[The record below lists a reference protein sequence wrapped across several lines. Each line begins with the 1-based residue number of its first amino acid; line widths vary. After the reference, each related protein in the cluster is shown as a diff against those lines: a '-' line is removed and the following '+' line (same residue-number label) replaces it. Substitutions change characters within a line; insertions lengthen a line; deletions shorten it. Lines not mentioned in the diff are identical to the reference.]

1 MSLPLRESV
10 VVEARRQFDVSRLF
24 KPHKLRGSNRTP
36 VGSNASD
43 RLPVGNVRYGRAWGC
58 PTRGTQL
65 HPGPVTMWK
74 QVLTIAGARVER
86 ELGSVPRP
94 RGCVARGLHHAWTA
108 APLRWPLNAVGSAA
122 PRSRRGRKSFGRL
135 DIRRRLRPSAS
146 SWSGQRCWPPGWR
159 AMNLDLD
166 LAADF
171 LVLVEERHYGRA
183 AARLYLTP
191 PALTKRMQRLER
203 LLGVVILERGPAGVL
218 RLTAAGERFAREA
231 APLLAHAAWVR
242 DVVRHPPGRYTVR
255 VGYPAGTGVFP
266 GRIPL
271 AAIFRDIRREHPE
284 ASFACTKVPFTAL
297 TDCLPTHAVD
307 VLWTSAA
314 VQHEGVESV
323 PAMADSAL
331 IGVVSSRHELA
342 EAGV

>member
-1 MSLPLRESV
+1 MPSGQP
-10 VVEARRQFDVSRLF
+10 
-24 KPHKLRGSNRTP
+24 RT
-36 VGSNASD
+36 A
-43 RLPVGNVRYGRAWGC
+43 
-58 PTRGTQL
+58 
-65 HPGPVTMWK
+65 
-74 QVLTIAGARVER
+74 
-86 ELGSVPRP
+86 
-94 RGCVARGLHHAWTA
+94 
-108 APLRWPLNAVGSAA
+108 
-122 PRSRRGRKSFGRL
+122 RSRRGRKSFGRL

-271 AAIFRDIRREHPE
+271 ASIFRDIRREHPE

-307 VLWTSAA
+307 VLWTSAP

-342 EAGV
+342 EAGVVAAEAFCAEPMLYNPAVAAEWMHPFYLGDVRPRREAHLVAVDSANQEEVLRTAADGTGVMTTFAMLAPALAP